1 MISVACPAVRAQSK
15 TYGTTLETVTA
26 IRVPENVGKFGEK
39 EHGEERFHSSE
50 RQISDF
56 SPMTRVSSKFRRT
69 LEAAKVA

>member
-1 MISVACPAVRAQSK
+1 MRAQSK
-15 TYGTTLETVTA
+15 TYGTALETVPA
-26 IRVPENVGKFGEK
+26 VRVPENVEKFEEK

-56 SPMTRVSSKFRRT
+56 SPVTRVSSMFHRT